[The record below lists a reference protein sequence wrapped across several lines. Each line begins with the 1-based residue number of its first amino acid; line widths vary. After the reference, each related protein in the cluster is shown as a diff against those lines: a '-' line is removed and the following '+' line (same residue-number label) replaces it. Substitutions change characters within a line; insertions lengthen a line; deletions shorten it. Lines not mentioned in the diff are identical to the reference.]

1 MNRVDNLSTLSQS
14 AAVRPA
20 SSVGGRLNAFLHNGE
35 QRWRFLTL
43 LILVGGAFVMALPFL
58 WLLSSSLKPEQEIFL
73 FPPKWIPNP
82 VRIQNYID
90 ALTYKPLGRTLLT
103 RYGLCC
109 ATKLPLWGRPRSAP
123 MVLRAFS
130 FRVVSNK

>member
-90 ALTYKPLGRTLLT
+90 ALTYKPFGTYITNTL
-103 RYGLCC
+103 
-109 ATKLPLWGRPRSAP
+109 WI
-123 MVLRAFS
+123 VLRNEIAIVGTASLCAYGFARIQ
-130 FRVVSNK
+130 FPGRK